1 MSYSF
6 TEQQLKL
13 QQVTEHLQQL
23 SQQLTQVQQL
33 QSNQQLTHNELLQQ
47 ANHIQQQLGA
57 AQLQAPFNNAAAV
70 AGQNIPVALQ
80 PMSAGNLSTTALNQV
95 NISHSLETES
105 LYTNVN

>member
-57 AQLQAPFNNAAAV
+57 AQLQAPFNNAAAAAV

-95 NISHSLETES
+95 NISHPLDD
-105 LYTNVN
+105 